1 MAFVVMFVVSM
12 EVLADVPL
20 RRPIS
25 PERPMLL
32 VHIDTWNYPDP
43 ERIIEMVPEDIL
55 PYVVFNISLSASD
68 NVCADGLCRGRLL
81 AEGLCTKACVGY
93 RAMCQ
98 RWSQPFFRS

>member
-1 MAFVVMFVVSM
+1 MKQFYLKCKRAFLAGVSFVLMVGAGLV
-12 EVLADVPL
+12 EAKADAPL

-68 NVCADGLCRGRLL
+68 NVCAPTRKC
-81 AEGLCTKACVGY
+81 
-93 RAMCQ
+93 
-98 RWSQPFFRS
+98 